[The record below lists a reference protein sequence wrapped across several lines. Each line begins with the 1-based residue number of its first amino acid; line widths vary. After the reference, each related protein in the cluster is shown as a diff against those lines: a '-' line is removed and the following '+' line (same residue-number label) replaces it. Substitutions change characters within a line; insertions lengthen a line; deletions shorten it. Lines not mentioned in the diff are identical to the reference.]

1 MYFKS
6 NPSHP
11 AATLALAIGSTNHHL
26 PPACDGAQ
34 SLKPKKYTKLI
45 EELREIG
52 KVVGKEI

>member
-1 MYFKS
+1 MI
-6 NPSHP
+6 PEH
-11 AATLALAIGSTNHHL
+11 AL
-26 PPACDGAQ
+26 CDGAQ